1 MEEELNIFKKSS
13 LAFAAIASVLTFAP
27 DLSFVSN
34 QAKAEFPTKPIKV
47 YVGFKPGGRTDMLAR
62 LISKHI
68 TEKKLLSQPIVI
80 VNKLIITANPFGNAA
95 DPKGSYS
102 GSGNS
107 REK

>member
-47 YVGFKPGGRTDMLAR
+47 YVGFMAYRRYQYYR
-62 LISKHI
+62 LCWI
-68 TEKKLLSQPIVI
+68 
-80 VNKLIITANPFGNAA
+80 
-95 DPKGSYS
+95 
-102 GSGNS
+102 
-107 REK
+107 